1 VPRLQPVRLLLTAVA
16 GWILREQ
23 ASTIDYLLEEN
34 HVLREQLGK
43 RRLRLTDDQRRRLAA
58 KGVALG
64 RRLLDRIATIVTP
77 DTILRWHRQLIAA
90 KWTCPAKRRVGRP
103 GILKEIRTLIV
114 RMANDNPNWGYCRI
128 QGELRK
134 LDHCVARSTIARTLK
149 DHGIQPSPDR
159 PTSWRTFL
167 RAHRQAIAAAD
178 FFTAE
183 VWTARG
189 LVTHYV
195 LFVIDHA
202 TRAIEIAG
210 ITTNPDAA
218 VMAQVARRLT
228 DGVDGFLRDKRFLIL
243 DRDSKYTEQFRRI
256 LEAAGV
262 TPVTTAFR
270 APNMNAVAER
280 FVLSIKRECLDRLI
294 LFGTRHL
301 QHAADQYVAHYNI
314 ERPHQGLGNELIGH
328 LPPAGDGDVTVS
340 ERLGGLLK
348 HYHRAA

>member
-1 VPRLQPVRLLLTAVA
+1 MPRLQPIRLLLTAIA
-16 GWILREQ
+16 GWIHLEQ
-23 ASTIDYLLEEN
+23 AATIDYLLEEN
-34 HVLREQLGK
+34 RVLLEQLGK
-43 RRLRLTDDQRRRLAA
+43 RRLRFSDDQRRRLAA

-64 RRLLDRIATIVTP
+64 RRLLDQIATIITP
-77 DTILRWHRQLIAA
+77 DTILRWHRRLIAT

-114 RMANDNPNWGYCRI
+114 RMANDNPTWGYCRI

-149 DHGIQPSPDR
+149 DNGIEPSPDR

-167 RAHRQAIAAAD
+167 RARRQAIAATD
-178 FFTAE
+178 FFTTE

-189 LVTHYV
+189 LITHYV

-202 TRAIEIAG
+202 TRAVEIAG
-210 ITTNPDAA
+210 ITTNPDAKF
-218 VMAQVARRLT
+218 MAQVARNLT
-228 DGVDGFLRDKRFLIL
+228 DPMDGFLRAKRFLIL
-243 DRDSKYTEQFRRI
+243 DRDTKFTEQFRSI
-256 LEAAGV
+256 LRESGV
-262 TPVTTAFR
+262 TPVSTAVR
-270 APNMNAVAER
+270 APNMNAIAER

-294 LFGTRHL
+294 LLGTGHL
-301 QHAADQYVAHYNI
+301 VRAVDEFVAHYNL
-314 ERPHQGLGNELIGH
+314 ERPHQGRGNELITQPRANGV
-328 LPPAGDGDVTVS
+328 GEVVVG